1 MSKPSTIKA
10 IRGMNDLF
18 PEQTQYWLRLESIF
32 KEVMHHYG
40 YGQIRTP
47 QLEYSNLFKRSIG
60 EVTDIVAKEMY
71 TFLDRNEQSLTLR
84 PEGTACAVRAGIE
97 HGKFYNQT
105 QKWWYSGAMFRYERP
120 QKGRYRQFYQFG
132 VEAFGFNGPQ
142 VDVEQIEMMQRFWEK
157 LGIKDHIKLEINTLG
172 LPESRA
178 KYKEILINY
187 FKEHIDLLGE
197 QEKSRLTSNPL
208 RILDSKNPDL
218 KDIINNAPKLIDH
231 LDDKSIEF
239 FEDFKANLD
248 AANIKYQINPHLV
261 RGLDYYCHAV
271 YEWVTDSLGAQG
283 TVCAGGRYDA
293 LVSQLGGQ
301 PTPAVGFALGLERLL
316 LLTEALD
323 TQKNWGKDKT
333 SKFYV
338 IYEQDLK
345 DSNLKQL
352 QQTILDLR
360 EKLSEHTIICDYS
373 GGNLNKQFKRGEKA
387 GSDFIITI
395 DKDNLIDNKVL
406 LKPLYTKHPQE
417 SIKVS
422 DIECWLKKL
431 AN

>member
-1 MSKPSTIKA
+1 
-10 IRGMNDLF
+10 
-18 PEQTQYWLRLESIF
+18 
-32 KEVMHHYG
+32 
-40 YGQIRTP
+40 
-47 QLEYSNLFKRSIG
+47 
-60 EVTDIVAKEMY
+60 
-71 TFLDRNEQSLTLR
+71 
-84 PEGTACAVRAGIE
+84 
-97 HGKFYNQT
+97 
-105 QKWWYSGAMFRYERP
+105 
-120 QKGRYRQFYQFG
+120 
-132 VEAFGFNGPQ
+132 
-142 VDVEQIEMMQRFWEK
+142 
-157 LGIKDHIKLEINTLG
+157 
-172 LPESRA
+172 
-178 KYKEILINY
+178 
-187 FKEHIDLLGE
+187 
-197 QEKSRLTSNPL
+197 
-208 RILDSKNPDL
+208 
-218 KDIINNAPKLIDH
+218 
-231 LDDKSIEF
+231 
-239 FEDFKANLD
+239 
-248 AANIKYQINPHLV
+248 
-261 RGLDYYCHAV
+261 RGLDYYCHTV

-360 EKLSEHTIICDYS
+360 EKLSEHKIICDYS

-406 LKPLYTKHPQE
+406 LKPLYTKQPQE
-417 SIKVS
+417 SVKVS
-422 DIECWLKKL
+422 DIDSWLKKL